1 MERTFILRTLL
12 NSASGWLENIMIK
25 VYYSKQSLRILHRL
39 LCSIFYFQL
48 NRIFI
53 PTAQHLLRQNINTHT
68 HTHVII
74 QKHTDKHVR
83 QLIIISRTD
92 RLQ

>member
-1 MERTFILRTLL
+1 MERTFILRKLL
-12 NSASGWLENIMIK
+12 NSAGWLENIMIK
-25 VYYSKQSLRILHRL
+25 VYYSKQSLHILHRL

-68 HTHVII
+68 HVII